1 MKGAQKDQ
9 DNLSGWREMVGNREQ
24 YVKKGQEEGNPKVS
38 SGDSETNLG
47 EWKSRDRVVV
57 GDKNVRAAL
66 SQILRI
72 FKYQTFLGGE
82 TRLG

>member
-9 DNLSGWREMVGNREQ
+9 DNLGAGREVVGNSGQ

-38 SGDSETNLG
+38 SGGNETNLG
-47 EWKSRDRVVV
+47 EWESGDRVVV

-66 SQILRI
+66 GQILRI
-72 FKYQTFLGGE
+72 FKYQTLLGGE